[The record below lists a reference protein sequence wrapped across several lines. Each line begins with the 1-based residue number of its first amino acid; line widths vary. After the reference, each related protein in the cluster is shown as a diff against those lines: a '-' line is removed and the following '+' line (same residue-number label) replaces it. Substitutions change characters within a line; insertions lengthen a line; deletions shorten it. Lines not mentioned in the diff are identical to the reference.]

1 VALAPDSFLGY
12 SNLGATYVEQARYA
26 DAIKVLEQS
35 IAIRPSDYGYTN
47 LGNAYFFL
55 RRYEEADRAYEQ
67 AIKLTEKDSLLWW
80 NLGDGY
86 YWTPGTRSQSVAAYK
101 RGIAIGEEELR
112 VNPKNSSS
120 YGVLAVCHAMLGERK
135 PALDA
140 LRRGL
145 QLSPTDPFLLYQGA
159 LVYNQFGQSDEAI
172 DWLKKALAAG
182 YSPSRIRDFPNFDDL
197 RAKPQFQELLRAKMN

>member
-1 VALAPDSFLGY
+1 VVALAPDSFLGY
-12 SNLGATYVEQARYA
+12 SNLGAVYVEQSRYME
-26 DAIKVLEQS
+26 AITVLERS
-35 IAIRPSDYGYTN
+35 IAIRPIAYGYTN

-86 YWTPGTRSQSVAAYK
+86 YWTPGKRSQSVAAY
-101 RGIAIGEEELR
+101 RQGIAIAEEELR
-112 VNPKNSSS
+112 VNPHNSSS

-140 LRRGL
+140 LQRGL
-145 QLSPTDPFLLYQGA
+145 QLSPTDQFLFYQGA
-159 LVYNQFGQSDEAI
+159 LVYNQFGQSEEAI
-172 DWLKKALAAG
+172 DWLKKAVAAG
-182 YSPSRIRDFPNFDDL
+182 WPRSRLRDYPNFDPL
-197 RAKPQFQELLRAKMN
+197 WANPRSRELLREK